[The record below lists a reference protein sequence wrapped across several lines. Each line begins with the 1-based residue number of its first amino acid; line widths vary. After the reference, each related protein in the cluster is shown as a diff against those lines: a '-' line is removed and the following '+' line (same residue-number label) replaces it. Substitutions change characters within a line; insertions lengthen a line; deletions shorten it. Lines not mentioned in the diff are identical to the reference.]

1 MTVHNPPERAVDGQQ
16 AVDLVVALQRC
27 ITSFHADQAVPP
39 ILDGEAVDRR
49 VALDRYI
56 HARRARAMLFGQ
68 SLFSDP
74 AWDILLMLF
83 QADLDDQAL
92 TLEQLSETGRLSLN
106 ATVGQVGVLE
116 RRGLVF
122 EYRGSPNSRRRR
134 ALRLT
139 PLAIDAMSSWF
150 SLTFGPDI

>member
-1 MTVHNPPERAVDGQQ
+1 MTVHNPPERAVDSQQ

-92 TLEQLSETGRLSLN
+92 TLEQLSEILFLLLCLFG
-106 ATVGQVGVLE
+106 
-116 RRGLVF
+116 RGL
-122 EYRGSPNSRRRR
+122 GSQPAMKRLNSIATR
-134 ALRLT
+134 
-139 PLAIDAMSSWF
+139 
-150 SLTFGPDI
+150 